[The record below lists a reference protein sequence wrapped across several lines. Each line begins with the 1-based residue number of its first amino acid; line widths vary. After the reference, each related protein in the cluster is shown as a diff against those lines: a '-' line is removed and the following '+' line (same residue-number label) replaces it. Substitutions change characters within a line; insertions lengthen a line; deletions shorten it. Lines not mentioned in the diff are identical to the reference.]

1 MDSRSR
7 RLPFCLSS
15 PRSSYTSSIPTV
27 SSSSLGSSRL
37 YSRETTLSS
46 DRFPRASST
55 YKADLDQQNSRLLSS
70 TRDYGG
76 SDSRSS
82 NWKLPTSLTSSGRS
96 YDRPWTESSLSSRSK
111 LTDSEGRLGM
121 SSGLLNAS
129 DDGDS
134 KRAKLSYSN
143 RGLSTRTPSALVTA
157 STYTSKGLGS
167 GRGIGGIGEK
177 QNDTI
182 DSSWSS
188 CRLLS
193 LSSSSSTK
201 SLLSRREQES
211 KYEPSSLSSLGD
223 RRFRT
228 PGVSSSLYQ
237 TDRLTSTYAQGA
249 RPKESAYSSSSS
261 AARESSLSHH
271 LSSSTPHRSSPL
283 VRDLSSRT
291 PTRFVSSS
299 SSLRSSPVQTRKV
312 VSSSDICSS
321 YSSHTPRYSAPPVRP
336 EATLPPRPAPEGG
349 ESEGRRSTRRLL
361 SRLFSRR
368 SSQDSSSGSSS
379 VRSLDDDS
387 PSTGGESV
395 DGDEVAGLSVVDP
408 DARRS
413 ETTSDGLRNLKADLA
428 PIQEGT
434 SDGYRSGLSG
444 SRMTSWREPGVG
456 SSNSSSSGV
465 STGPSWLSSSRSET
479 TLDGLRNRRADLAP
493 IQEGNSD
500 GYRSGLSGSRM
511 ASWREPGVGSSNGT
525 SSSGGGTSSSWL
537 SSSLLGRCPPLLSR
551 LRRHASNGSAHTA
564 AASQECLSR
573 PQHLLRRWDGV
584 EHKTSQED
592 EDDDD
597 DEEEDDDDEEEED
610 DDDDD
615 SEEEEGAVG
624 LDAFGVRR
632 PCRLE
637 DEALPERED
646 GSVAFPSH
654 RRAGVYESISAAM
667 AQLSSLENQLDVP
680 KEKPAASRD
689 QEKLRKIKER
699 LLLEESDE
707 EEGDLCRICQMGEES
722 ASNPLIQPC
731 RCTGSLQY
739 VHQDCIKRWLRS
751 KIGSGT
757 NLEAI
762 TTCELCK
769 EKLRLDIDN
778 FDIQELY
785 RTHVQSEYDDFIS
798 SGLYLVVL
806 LHFCEQ
812 RFSDVLG
819 AVDAAGLFNLVR
831 ILHDHM
837 DDLESSQSD
846 GEVPDIRPSIEF
858 SDLDD
863 DLEEDY

>member
-408 DARRS
+408 DARR
-413 ETTSDGLRNLKADLA
+413 
-428 PIQEGT
+428 
-434 SDGYRSGLSG
+434 
-444 SRMTSWREPGVG
+444 
-456 SSNSSSSGV
+456 
-465 STGPSWLSSSRSET
+465 
-479 TLDGLRNRRADLAP
+479 NRRADLAP

-597 DEEEDDDDEEEED
+597 DEEEDDDDEEEDD